1 MNRRGGSLKKQLP
14 LFRFG
19 LGGPLAKG
27 DQWLSPISLRDEI
40 RAILWA
46 VDHGFDGPINLVC
59 PKPVTNSEFTRVL
72 ARTMHRPALVRVP
85 QFGLN
90 LALGTELTSEAVV
103 ASLRVTPK
111 VLVECGFE
119 FENPDTSSIVH
130 EALMN

>member
-1 MNRRGGSLKKQLP
+1 
-14 LFRFG
+14 
-19 LGGPLAKG
+19 
-27 DQWLSPISLRDEI
+27 
-40 RAILWA
+40 
-46 VDHGFDGPINLVC
+46 
-59 PKPVTNSEFTRVL
+59 
-72 ARTMHRPALVRVP
+72 MHRPALVRVP